1 MYAVY
6 LSKKNPGAQVFLL
19 RALNPVGDWDTE
31 ADCAW
36 ERLLMASVKLTA
48 KQVNRKPRGQIQG
61 VEANGTG
68 Q

>member
-1 MYAVY
+1 M
-6 LSKKNPGAQVFLL
+6 FLL